1 MMRTLFLFAAIL
13 AFGISGPPSTVLA
26 DECEFANPDEAKAMA
41 KRAAA
46 YLDAEGPKTAFP
58 TFMTPGSDY
67 YDRDLYVFVL
77 DLKGVLYASGAF
89 PNSIGAVAYDAQD
102 KDGRY
107 FIREMIA
114 LAQNE
119 GEGWIEYDLMHPCTG
134 EMTPKIS
141 YVIKVGPFVVGVGA
155 FGTIAT

>member
-1 MMRTLFLFAAIL
+1 MTRTIL
-13 AFGISGPPSTVLA
+13 AFAVVIMFGLGAPLSAAMA
-26 DECEFANPDEAKAMA
+26 DECAFANPDEAKAMA

-46 YLDAEGPKTAFP
+46 FLDAEGPKAAFP
-58 TFMTPGSDY
+58 VFMTPGSDY

-77 DLKGVLYASGAF
+77 NFEGVLFASGAF
-89 PNSIGAVAYDAQD
+89 PDSIGAVAYDAQD

-134 EMTPKIS
+134 EITPKIS
-141 YVIKVGPFVVGVGA
+141 YVIRVGPFVVGVGA
-155 FGTIAT
+155 FGTIAA